1 MPTFTF
7 FVKVGVRGHS
17 SQLLIWQEASA
28 RKCPEPEQWRWS
40 SYPSYSFGEEGAVKL
55 NQQREIKI
63 KLPPQ
68 AA

>member
-1 MPTFTF
+1 M
-7 FVKVGVRGHS
+7 

-40 SYPSYSFGEEGAVKL
+40 SDRSYACGEDGAVKL

-63 KLPPQ
+63 KLSAQ